1 VQKLLAGNKEFI
13 AETKDVQFVALG
25 KGDARKRKGKNDGA
39 KEELLVL
46 TDKTINKYDFTY
58 DDSDRILIKA
68 RDESHRF
75 ANAYR
80 KKQMSKEW
88 K

>member
-1 VQKLLAGNKEFI
+1 M
-13 AETKDVQFVALG
+13 AEAKDIQFVALG

-46 TDKTINKYDFTY
+46 TDKVVKHYDFTY

-80 KKQMSKEW
+80 KKQMQKEW